1 MRKTDLIGDLRAGL
15 SLLTRLPLPPPAR
28 FPTPPACWAWPLAG
42 LVVGGLATAGG
53 LAALAL
59 GLPAGLAAVI
69 VLMLGTLATGAL
81 HEDGLADCAD
91 GFWGGWTKDR
101 RLEIMKDSHI
111 GSYGVM
117 ALLLVTLAR
126 WSAASALLAAG
137 HWPALLAAATL
148 SRVPMVVLMASLP
161 NARGSG
167 LAASV
172 GRPGRKQVAA
182 AALLALGLGC
192 GLTGVMGGAT
202 GAATGLAMALAT
214 AAAGLALAWTARVKI
229 GGQTGDVLG
238 ASQQLSDLAALSAAV
253 ALIGV

>member
-1 MRKTDLIGDLRAGL
+1 MRKTDLPGDLRAGL
-15 SLLTRLPLPPPAR
+15 SLLTRLPLPPPAQ
-28 FPTPPACWAWPLAG
+28 FPTPPACWAWPFAG
-42 LVVGGLATAGG
+42 LVVGGLATGGG

-59 GLPAGLAAVI
+59 GLPAGLAAVV
-69 VLMLGTLATGAL
+69 VLMIGTLTTGAL

-137 HWPALLAAATL
+137 HWPALIAAATL
-148 SRVPMVVLMASLP
+148 SRVPMAVLMAALP

-172 GRPGRKQVAA
+172 GRPGRRQVGAA
-182 AALLALGLGC
+182 AVLALGLGC
-192 GLTGVMGGAT
+192 GITGSV
-202 GAATGLAMALAT
+202 GLAMALAV
-214 AAAGLALAWTARVKI
+214 AVAGLALAWIARAKI

-238 ASQQLSDLAALSAAV
+238 ASQQLSDLAALTAAV
-253 ALIGV
+253 ALMAA